1 MENKSTVIFI
11 LGLLL
16 VLAATI
22 SSSSAADTI
31 YVNNA
36 TGNNS
41 WDGTNT
47 TYQGGIVGPKAT
59 IQNGTDAVD
68 DNGLVYVAAGTYQE
82 HLNIAKNVRLV
93 GESQLNT
100 IIDGTNSGRP
110 LTITSG
116 TVNMTNFCIQNGNS
130 NDGGGIN
137 NAATLILNNCTI
149 QLNTAQA
156 YTNVFGGAIFNTG
169 DLTLTNCTLT
179 QNTAHST
186 SLSGVGGA
194 IYNSR
199 SVTMTSCIV
208 TQNSA
213 IGAASNGGAIFNNG
227 YVLARY
233 NIFRGNTAQDGSAI
247 ANYYGYVDAQYNWW
261 GSNDDPGSQLHS
273 VTYSPWLYFTLSA
286 NPNIINNR
294 DTSLI
299 TASFNNAFDGTTVT
313 VLDPSLGYIPDGIQV
328 TINTDLGSIG
338 SKIIHGTIIGGLA
351 KATLTADETPGTAH
365 LNAVADS
372 QPANTE
378 VLINAKSSL
387 YLTVT
392 PNKTNPVVGDTVI
405 YTLKV
410 GNNGPDPAENV
421 VMTYVVPEGLIFAGA
436 NLDNGTYTYDPNS
449 RTITWTLGTVPQGDP
464 NFWLFLYVA
473 RAGQYLINP
482 QLSTTTN
489 DPTLNQNTQWI
500 TIHAAN
506 DNNAIVAAGTVG
518 MQKTGIPV
526 AGIVLAL
533 LMVTAGLILPKR
545 KK

>member
-1 MENKSTVIFI
+1 LEKKSIIFI

-16 VLAATI
+16 VLVATI

-36 TGNNS
+36 TGSDS
-41 WDGTNT
+41 WDGTNAI
-47 TYQGGIVGPKAT
+47 YQGGTVGPKAT
-59 IQNGTDAVD
+59 IQNGTDTVD

-82 HLNIAKNVRLV
+82 HLNIAKNVFLI

-100 IIDGTNSGRP
+100 IIDGTNNGRP
-110 LTITSG
+110 LTIISG

-149 QLNTAQA
+149 QQNTAQA
-156 YTNVFGGAIFNTG
+156 YTNAFGGGIFNTG
-169 DLTLTNCTLT
+169 TLILNNCTLT
-179 QNTAHST
+179 QNSAQSTAY
-186 SLSGVGGA
+186 SGAGGA
-194 IYNSR
+194 IINIG

-261 GSNDDPGSQLHS
+261 GSNNDPGSQLHS
-273 VTYSPWLYFTLSA
+273 VTYSPWLYFTLTA
-286 NPNIINNR
+286 NPNTINNR
-294 DTSLI
+294 ATSLI

-313 VLDPSLGYIPDGIQV
+313 VLDPSLGYIPDGILV

-338 SKIIHGTIIGGLA
+338 SKTIQKTIIGGLA
-351 KATLTADETPGTAH
+351 TVTLTADETPGTAH

-378 VLINAKSSL
+378 VIINAKSSL

-392 PNKTNPVVGDTVI
+392 PNKNNPVVGDTVL

-436 NLDNGTYTYDPNS
+436 NLDSGTYTYDPSS
-449 RTITWTLGTVPQGDP
+449 RTLTWTLGTVPQGDP
-464 NFWLFLYVA
+464 NLWLSLYVA
-473 RAGQYLINP
+473 RVGQYLINP
-482 QLSTTTN
+482 RLTTTTN
-489 DPTLNQNTQWI
+489 DPTLNQNTQSI
-500 TIHAAN
+500 TINAAHT
-506 DNNAIVAAGTVG
+506 VVTAGTIG

-533 LMVTAGLILPKR
+533 LMVTAGLILPLR

>member
-1 MENKSTVIFI
+1 MKNLEKKSIIFI

-16 VLAATI
+16 VLVATI

-36 TGNNS
+36 TGSDS
-41 WDGTNT
+41 WDGTNAI
-47 TYQGGIVGPKAT
+47 YQGGTVGPKAT
-59 IQNGTDAVD
+59 IQNGTDTVD

-82 HLNIAKNVRLV
+82 HLNIAKNVFLI

-100 IIDGTNSGRP
+100 IIDGTNNGRP

-149 QLNTAQA
+149 QQNTAQA
-156 YTNVFGGAIFNTG
+156 YTNAFGGGIFNTG
-169 DLTLTNCTLT
+169 TLILNNCTLT
-179 QNTAHST
+179 QNSAQSTAY
-186 SLSGVGGA
+186 SGAGGA
-194 IYNSR
+194 IINIG

-261 GSNDDPGSQLHS
+261 GSNNDPGSQLHS
-273 VTYSPWLYFTLSA
+273 VTYSPWLYFTLTA
-286 NPNIINNR
+286 NPNTINNR
-294 DTSLI
+294 ATSLI

-313 VLDPSLGYIPDGIQV
+313 VLDPSLGYIPDGILV

-338 SKIIHGTIIGGLA
+338 SKTIQKTIIGGLA
-351 KATLTADETPGTAH
+351 TVTLTADETPGTAH

-378 VLINAKSSL
+378 VIINAKSSL

-392 PNKTNPVVGDTVI
+392 PNKNNPVVGDTVL

-436 NLDNGTYTYDPNS
+436 NLDSGTYTYDPSS
-449 RTITWTLGTVPQGDP
+449 RTLTWTLGTVPQGDP
-464 NFWLFLYVA
+464 NLWLSLYVA
-473 RAGQYLINP
+473 RVGQYLINP
-482 QLSTTTN
+482 RLTTTTN
-489 DPTLNQNTQWI
+489 DPTLNQNTQSI
-500 TIHAAN
+500 TINAAHT
-506 DNNAIVAAGTVG
+506 VVTAGTIG

-533 LMVTAGLILPKR
+533 LMVTAGLILPLR

>member
-1 MENKSTVIFI
+1 MEKKSIIFI

-16 VLAATI
+16 VLVATI

-36 TGNNS
+36 TGSDS
-41 WDGTNT
+41 WDGTNAI
-47 TYQGGIVGPKAT
+47 YQGGTVGPKAT
-59 IQNGTDAVD
+59 IQNGTDTVD

-82 HLNIAKNVRLV
+82 HLNIAKNVFLI

-100 IIDGTNSGRP
+100 IIDGTNNGRP

-149 QLNTAQA
+149 QQNTAQA
-156 YTNVFGGAIFNTG
+156 YTNAFGGGIFNTG
-169 DLTLTNCTLT
+169 TLILNNCTLT
-179 QNTAHST
+179 QNSAQSTAY
-186 SLSGVGGA
+186 SGAGGA
-194 IYNSR
+194 IINIG

-261 GSNDDPGSQLHS
+261 GSNNDPGSQLHS
-273 VTYSPWLYFTLSA
+273 VTYSPWLYFTLTA
-286 NPNIINNR
+286 NPNTINNR
-294 DTSLI
+294 ATSLI

-313 VLDPSLGYIPDGIQV
+313 VLDPSLGYIPDGILV

-338 SKIIHGTIIGGLA
+338 SKTIQKTIIGGLA
-351 KATLTADETPGTAH
+351 TVTLTADETPGTAH

-378 VLINAKSSL
+378 VIINAKSSL

-392 PNKTNPVVGDTVI
+392 PNKNNPVVGDTVL

-436 NLDNGTYTYDPNS
+436 NLDSGTYTYDPSS
-449 RTITWTLGTVPQGDP
+449 RTLTWTLGTVPQGDP
-464 NFWLFLYVA
+464 NLWLSLYVA
-473 RAGQYLINP
+473 RVGQYLINP
-482 QLSTTTN
+482 RLTTTTN
-489 DPTLNQNTQWI
+489 DPTLNQNTQSI
-500 TIHAAN
+500 TINAAHT
-506 DNNAIVAAGTVG
+506 VVTAGTIG

-533 LMVTAGLILPKR
+533 LMVTAGLILPLR

>member
-1 MENKSTVIFI
+1 VKNLEKKSIIFI

-16 VLAATI
+16 VLVATI

-36 TGNNS
+36 TGSDS
-41 WDGTNT
+41 WDGTNAI
-47 TYQGGIVGPKAT
+47 YQGGTVGPKAT
-59 IQNGTDAVD
+59 IQNGTDTVD

-82 HLNIAKNVRLV
+82 HLNIAKNVFLI

-100 IIDGTNSGRP
+100 IIDGTNNGRP

-149 QLNTAQA
+149 QQNTAQA
-156 YTNVFGGAIFNTG
+156 YTNAFGGGIFNTG
-169 DLTLTNCTLT
+169 TLILNNCTLT
-179 QNTAHST
+179 QNSAQSTAY
-186 SLSGVGGA
+186 SGAGGA
-194 IYNSR
+194 IINIG

-261 GSNDDPGSQLHS
+261 GSNNDPGSQLHS
-273 VTYSPWLYFTLSA
+273 VTYSPWLYFTLTA
-286 NPNIINNR
+286 NPNTINNKA
-294 DTSLI
+294 TSLI

-313 VLDPSLGYIPDGIQV
+313 VLDPSLGYIPDGILV

-338 SKIIHGTIIGGLA
+338 SKTIQKTIIGGLA
-351 KATLTADETPGTAH
+351 TVTLTADETPGTAH

-378 VLINAKSSL
+378 VIINAKSSL

-392 PNKTNPVVGDTVI
+392 PNKNNPVVGDTVL

-436 NLDNGTYTYDPNS
+436 NLDSGTYTYDPSS
-449 RTITWTLGTVPQGDP
+449 RTLTWTLGTVPQGDP
-464 NFWLFLYVA
+464 NLWLSLYVA
-473 RAGQYLINP
+473 RVGQYLINP
-482 QLSTTTN
+482 RLTTTTN
-489 DPTLNQNTQWI
+489 DPTLNQNTQSI
-500 TIHAAN
+500 TINAAHT
-506 DNNAIVAAGTVG
+506 VVTAGTIG

-533 LMVTAGLILPKR
+533 LMVTAGLILPLR

>member
-1 MENKSTVIFI
+1 LEKKSIIFI

-16 VLAATI
+16 VLVATI

-36 TGNNS
+36 TGSDS
-41 WDGTNT
+41 WDGTNAI
-47 TYQGGIVGPKAT
+47 YQGGTVGPKAT
-59 IQNGTDAVD
+59 IQNGTDTVD

-82 HLNIAKNVRLV
+82 HLNIAKNVFLI

-100 IIDGTNSGRP
+100 IIDGTNNGRP

-149 QLNTAQA
+149 QQNTAQA
-156 YTNVFGGAIFNTG
+156 YTNAFGGGIFNTG
-169 DLTLTNCTLT
+169 TLILNNCTLT
-179 QNTAHST
+179 QNSAQSTAY
-186 SLSGVGGA
+186 SGAGGA
-194 IYNSR
+194 IINIG

-261 GSNDDPGSQLHS
+261 GSNNDPGSQLHS
-273 VTYSPWLYFTLSA
+273 VTYSPWLYFTLTA
-286 NPNIINNR
+286 NPNTINNKA
-294 DTSLI
+294 TSLI

-313 VLDPSLGYIPDGIQV
+313 VLDPSLGYIPDGILV

-338 SKIIHGTIIGGLA
+338 SKTIQKTIIGGLA
-351 KATLTADETPGTAH
+351 TVTLTADETPGTAH

-378 VLINAKSSL
+378 VIINAKSSL

-392 PNKTNPVVGDTVI
+392 PNKNNPVVGDTVL

-436 NLDNGTYTYDPNS
+436 NLDSGTYTYDPSS
-449 RTITWTLGTVPQGDP
+449 RTLTWTLGTVPQGDP
-464 NFWLFLYVA
+464 NLWLSLYVA
-473 RAGQYLINP
+473 RVGQYLINP
-482 QLSTTTN
+482 RLTTTTN
-489 DPTLNQNTQWI
+489 DPTLNQNTQSI
-500 TIHAAN
+500 TINAAHT
-506 DNNAIVAAGTVG
+506 VVTAGTIG

-533 LMVTAGLILPKR
+533 LMVTAGLILPLR

>member
-1 MENKSTVIFI
+1 VKNLEKKSIIFI

-16 VLAATI
+16 VLVATI

-36 TGNNS
+36 TGSDS
-41 WDGTNT
+41 WDGTNAI
-47 TYQGGIVGPKAT
+47 YQGGTVGPKAT
-59 IQNGTDAVD
+59 IQNGTDTVD

-82 HLNIAKNVRLV
+82 HLNIAKNVFLI

-100 IIDGTNSGRP
+100 IIDGTNNGRP

-149 QLNTAQA
+149 QQNTAQA
-156 YTNVFGGAIFNTG
+156 YTNAFGGGIFNTG
-169 DLTLTNCTLT
+169 TLILNNCTLT
-179 QNTAHST
+179 QNSAQSTAY
-186 SLSGVGGA
+186 SGAGGA
-194 IYNSR
+194 IINIG

-261 GSNDDPGSQLHS
+261 GSNNDPGSQLHS
-273 VTYSPWLYFTLSA
+273 VTYSPWLYFTLTA
-286 NPNIINNR
+286 NPNTINNR
-294 DTSLI
+294 ATSLI

-313 VLDPSLGYIPDGIQV
+313 VLDPSLGYIPDGILV

-338 SKIIHGTIIGGLA
+338 SKTIQKTIIGGLA
-351 KATLTADETPGTAH
+351 TVTLTADETPGTAH

-378 VLINAKSSL
+378 VIINAKSSL

-392 PNKTNPVVGDTVI
+392 PNKNNPVVGDTVL

-436 NLDNGTYTYDPNS
+436 NLDSGTYTYDPSS
-449 RTITWTLGTVPQGDP
+449 RTLTWTLGTVPQGDP
-464 NFWLFLYVA
+464 NLWLSLYVA
-473 RAGQYLINP
+473 RVGQYLINP
-482 QLSTTTN
+482 RLTTTTN
-489 DPTLNQNTQWI
+489 DPTLNQNTQSI
-500 TIHAAN
+500 TINAAHT
-506 DNNAIVAAGTVG
+506 VVTAGTIG

-533 LMVTAGLILPKR
+533 LMVTAGLILPLR

>member
-1 MENKSTVIFI
+1 MKNLEKKSIIFI

-16 VLAATI
+16 VLVATI

-36 TGNNS
+36 TGSDS
-41 WDGTNT
+41 WDGTNAI
-47 TYQGGIVGPKAT
+47 YQGGTVGPKAT
-59 IQNGTDAVD
+59 IQNGTDTVD

-82 HLNIAKNVRLV
+82 HLNIAKNVFLI

-100 IIDGTNSGRP
+100 IIDGTNNGRP

-149 QLNTAQA
+149 QQNTAQA
-156 YTNVFGGAIFNTG
+156 YTNAFGGGIFNTG
-169 DLTLTNCTLT
+169 TLILNNCTLT
-179 QNTAHST
+179 QNSAQSTAY
-186 SLSGVGGA
+186 SGAGGA
-194 IYNSR
+194 IINIG

-261 GSNDDPGSQLHS
+261 GSNNDPGSQLHS
-273 VTYSPWLYFTLSA
+273 VTYSPWLYFTLTA
-286 NPNIINNR
+286 NPNTINNKA
-294 DTSLI
+294 TSLI

-313 VLDPSLGYIPDGIQV
+313 VLDPSLGYIPDGILV

-338 SKIIHGTIIGGLA
+338 SKTIQKTIIGGLA
-351 KATLTADETPGTAH
+351 TVTLTADETPGTAH

-378 VLINAKSSL
+378 VIINAKSSL

-392 PNKTNPVVGDTVI
+392 PNKNNPVVGDTVL

-436 NLDNGTYTYDPNS
+436 NLDSGTYTYDPSS
-449 RTITWTLGTVPQGDP
+449 RTLTWTLGTVPQGDP
-464 NFWLFLYVA
+464 NLWLSLYVA
-473 RAGQYLINP
+473 RVGQYLINP
-482 QLSTTTN
+482 RLTTTTN
-489 DPTLNQNTQWI
+489 DPTLNQNTQSI
-500 TIHAAN
+500 TINAAHT
-506 DNNAIVAAGTVG
+506 VVTAGTIG

-533 LMVTAGLILPKR
+533 LMVTAGLILPLR

>member
-1 MENKSTVIFI
+1 VKNLEKKSIIFI

-16 VLAATI
+16 VLVATI

-36 TGNNS
+36 TGSDS
-41 WDGTNT
+41 WDGTNAI
-47 TYQGGIVGPKAT
+47 YQGGTVGPKAT
-59 IQNGTDAVD
+59 IQNGTDTVD

-82 HLNIAKNVRLV
+82 HLNIAKNVFLI

-100 IIDGTNSGRP
+100 IIDGTNNGRP
-110 LTITSG
+110 LTIISG

-149 QLNTAQA
+149 QQNTAQA
-156 YTNVFGGAIFNTG
+156 YTNAFGGGIFNTG
-169 DLTLTNCTLT
+169 TLILNNCTLT
-179 QNTAHST
+179 QNSAQSTAY
-186 SLSGVGGA
+186 SGAGGA
-194 IYNSR
+194 IINIG

-261 GSNDDPGSQLHS
+261 GSNNDPGSQLHS
-273 VTYSPWLYFTLSA
+273 VTYSPWLYFTLTA
-286 NPNIINNR
+286 NPNTINNR
-294 DTSLI
+294 ATSLI

-313 VLDPSLGYIPDGIQV
+313 VLDPSLGYIPDGILV

-338 SKIIHGTIIGGLA
+338 SKTIQKTIIGGLA
-351 KATLTADETPGTAH
+351 TVTLTADETPGTAH

-378 VLINAKSSL
+378 VIINAKSSL

-392 PNKTNPVVGDTVI
+392 PNKNNPVVGDTVL

-436 NLDNGTYTYDPNS
+436 NLDSGTYTYDPSS
-449 RTITWTLGTVPQGDP
+449 RTLTWTLGTVPQGDP
-464 NFWLFLYVA
+464 NLWLSLYVA
-473 RAGQYLINP
+473 RVGQYLINP
-482 QLSTTTN
+482 RLTTTTN
-489 DPTLNQNTQWI
+489 DPTLNQNTQSI
-500 TIHAAN
+500 TINAAHT
-506 DNNAIVAAGTVG
+506 VVTAGTIG

-533 LMVTAGLILPKR
+533 LMVTAGLILPLR

>member
-1 MENKSTVIFI
+1 LEKKSIIFI

-16 VLAATI
+16 VLVATI

-36 TGNNS
+36 TGSDS
-41 WDGTNT
+41 WDGTNAI
-47 TYQGGIVGPKAT
+47 YQGGTVGPKAT
-59 IQNGTDAVD
+59 IQNGTDTVD

-82 HLNIAKNVRLV
+82 HLNIAKNVFLI

-100 IIDGTNSGRP
+100 IIDGTNNGRP

-149 QLNTAQA
+149 QQNTAQA
-156 YTNVFGGAIFNTG
+156 YTNAFGGGIFNTG
-169 DLTLTNCTLT
+169 TLILNNCTLT
-179 QNTAHST
+179 QNSAQSTAY
-186 SLSGVGGA
+186 SGAGGA
-194 IYNSR
+194 IINIG

-261 GSNDDPGSQLHS
+261 GSNNDPGSQLHS
-273 VTYSPWLYFTLSA
+273 VTYSPWLYFTLTA
-286 NPNIINNR
+286 NPNTINNR
-294 DTSLI
+294 ATSLI

-313 VLDPSLGYIPDGIQV
+313 VLDPSLGYIPDGILV

-338 SKIIHGTIIGGLA
+338 SKTIQKTIIGGLA
-351 KATLTADETPGTAH
+351 TVTLTADETPGTAH

-378 VLINAKSSL
+378 VIINAKSSL

-392 PNKTNPVVGDTVI
+392 PNKNNPVVGDTVL

-436 NLDNGTYTYDPNS
+436 NLDSGTYTYDPSS
-449 RTITWTLGTVPQGDP
+449 RTLTWTLGTVPQGDP
-464 NFWLFLYVA
+464 NLWLSLYVA
-473 RAGQYLINP
+473 RVGQYLINP
-482 QLSTTTN
+482 RLTTTTN
-489 DPTLNQNTQWI
+489 DPTLNQNTQSI
-500 TIHAAN
+500 TINAAHT
-506 DNNAIVAAGTVG
+506 VVTAGTIG

-533 LMVTAGLILPKR
+533 LMVTAGLILPLR

>member
-1 MENKSTVIFI
+1 MEKKSIIFI

-16 VLAATI
+16 VLVATI

-36 TGNNS
+36 TGSDS
-41 WDGTNT
+41 WDGTNAI
-47 TYQGGIVGPKAT
+47 YQGGTVGPKAT
-59 IQNGTDAVD
+59 IQNGTDTVD

-82 HLNIAKNVRLV
+82 HLNIAKNVFLI

-100 IIDGTNSGRP
+100 IIDGTNNGRP

-149 QLNTAQA
+149 QQNTAQA
-156 YTNVFGGAIFNTG
+156 YTNAFGGGIFNTG
-169 DLTLTNCTLT
+169 TLILNNCTLT
-179 QNTAHST
+179 QNSAQSTAY
-186 SLSGVGGA
+186 SGAGGA
-194 IYNSR
+194 IINIG

-261 GSNDDPGSQLHS
+261 GSNNDPGSQLHS
-273 VTYSPWLYFTLSA
+273 VTYSPWLYFTLTA
-286 NPNIINNR
+286 NPNTINNKA
-294 DTSLI
+294 TSLI

-313 VLDPSLGYIPDGIQV
+313 VLDPSLGYIPDGILV

-338 SKIIHGTIIGGLA
+338 SKTIQKTIIGGLA
-351 KATLTADETPGTAH
+351 TVTLTADETPGTAH

-378 VLINAKSSL
+378 VIINAKSSL

-392 PNKTNPVVGDTVI
+392 PNKNNPVVGDTVL

-436 NLDNGTYTYDPNS
+436 NLDSGTYTYDPSS
-449 RTITWTLGTVPQGDP
+449 RTLTWTLGTVPQGDP
-464 NFWLFLYVA
+464 NLWLSLYVA
-473 RAGQYLINP
+473 RVGQYLINP
-482 QLSTTTN
+482 RLTTTTN
-489 DPTLNQNTQWI
+489 DPTLNQNTQSI
-500 TIHAAN
+500 TINAAHT
-506 DNNAIVAAGTVG
+506 VVTAGTIG

-533 LMVTAGLILPKR
+533 LMVTAGLILPLR